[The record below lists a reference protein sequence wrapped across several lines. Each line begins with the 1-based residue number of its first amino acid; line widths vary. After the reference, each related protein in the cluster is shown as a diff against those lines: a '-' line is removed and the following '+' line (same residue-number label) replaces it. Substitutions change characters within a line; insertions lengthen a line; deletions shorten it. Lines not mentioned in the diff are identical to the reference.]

1 MKTIQFL
8 KARYVTNLLSILGI
22 CALWG
27 LTFSYG
33 GFNIGVDFRS
43 GLSLAVL
50 MPESQASVSD
60 IRQKLSSLDQGVQV
74 QKAENNQLIIR
85 VPSSDEENFQKNMEE
100 KIVSLLT
107 KEYGQVE
114 VLSSDFVGAGY
125 SAAMIQNSILLVL
138 GSLIV
143 IMAYLWFRFELAYS
157 ISAMLSTVHDVLFVI
172 GFIGACRLE
181 VNAATVAAVLTIIG
195 YSLND
200 TIVIFDRIREN
211 RYIEKRLSIQEII
224 DLSITQTLS
233 RTIITSFTT
242 LLSIVAIVF
251 LATGSVKL
259 FAIEMVFGII
269 VGTYSSIFVASA
281 SLNAFYNYHAKKM
294 AQNGN
299 TKQKKITA
307 KA

>member
-8 KARYVTNLLSILGI
+8 KARYATTILSIVGI

-27 LTFSYG
+27 FTFSHG
-33 GFNIGVDFRS
+33 GFNVGVDFKS
-43 GLSLAVL
+43 GLSL
-50 MPESQASVSD
+50 SVVINENKSSLVD
-60 IRQKLSSLDQGVQV
+60 IREDLSSLANGIQV
-74 QKAENNQLIIR
+74 QKAENSQIIIR
-85 VPSSDEENFQKNMEE
+85 VPSSDEENFQESMEQ
-100 KIVSLLT
+100 KVITQLT
-107 KEYGQVE
+107 QKYGAVE

-138 GSLIV
+138 GALLV
-143 IMAYLWFRFELAYS
+143 IMAYLWFRFELAYA

-172 GFIGACRLE
+172 GFIGACQLE

-211 RYIEKRLSIQEII
+211 RYVEKRLVIQEII
-224 DLSITQTLS
+224 DLSITQMLS
-233 RTIITSFTT
+233 RTIITSLTT
-242 LLSIVAIVF
+242 LLSIGAIVF

-269 VGTYSSIFVASA
+269 VGTYSSIFVAGT
-281 SLNAFYNYHAKKM
+281 SLNTCYAYHAKKLTK
-294 AQNGN
+294 QSGN
-299 TKQKKITA
+299 KQKKYA

>member
-8 KARYVTNLLSILGI
+8 KARYATTILSIMSI

-27 LTFSYG
+27 FTFSRG
-33 GFNIGVDFRS
+33 GFNVGVDFKS
-43 GLSLAVL
+43 GLSLTVL
-50 MPESQASVSD
+50 MSENEASLAD
-60 IRQKLSSLDQGVQV
+60 IRENLSSLANGIQV
-74 QKAENNQLIIR
+74 QKAENNQIIIR
-85 VPSSDEENFQKNMEE
+85 IPSSDEENFQESMEQ
-100 KIVSLLT
+100 KVIAQLT
-107 KEYGQVE
+107 QKYGAIE
-114 VLSSDFVGAGY
+114 VLFSDFVGAGY

-138 GSLIV
+138 GALLV
-143 IMAYLWFRFELAYS
+143 IMAYLWFRFELAYA

-172 GFIGACRLE
+172 GFIGACQLE

-211 RYIEKRLSIQEII
+211 RYVEKRLAIQEII

-233 RTIITSFTT
+233 RTIITSLTT
-242 LLSIVAIVF
+242 LLSIGAIVF

-269 VGTYSSIFVASA
+269 VGTYSSIFVAGA
-281 SLNAFYNYHAKKM
+281 SLNAFYVYHAKKL
-294 AQNGN
+294 A
-299 TKQKKITA
+299 KQGAASRKKYA